1 MDMDNNNNNT
11 EYANTAAYYNSYGQ
25 ISDLFSSPVIPKMVI
40 VGLNEEMLAM
50 APNAEVEK
58 VKLFKEMLVKTL
70 DNLFIIEFQDQVIGS
85 GDINTVC
92 IIIF

>member
-1 MDMDNNNNNT
+1 MDMDNNNNT
-11 EYANTAAYYNSYGQ
+11 EYANTAYYNSYGQ

-40 VGLNEEMLAM
+40 VGLNEEMLTM

-70 DNLFIIEFQDQVIGS
+70 DNLFIIEFQEQVIES
-85 GDINTVC
+85 GDISC
-92 IIIF
+92 